1 MAFAPL
7 THPEETVMKYQ
18 SLLLIF
24 GVLLAT
30 PSFAADVCREDAK
43 AAGYEGS
50 MEMLEPCKPKP
61 SAAVE
66 QFHVERI
73 EREGV
78 AQAAKPE
85 AQPIAQV
92 ETQSER

>member
-1 MAFAPL
+1 
-7 THPEETVMKYQ
+7 MKYQ
-18 SLLLIF
+18 AFLLMF
-24 GVLLAT
+24 GALLAI
-30 PSFAADVCREDAK
+30 PSFAGDLCREDAK
-43 AAGYEGS
+43 AVGYEGS
-50 MEMLEPCKPKP
+50 LEMLEPCKPKP
-61 SAAVE
+61 SAAIE

-73 EREGV
+73 EREGI

>member
-1 MAFAPL
+1 M
-7 THPEETVMKYQ
+7 EYR
-18 SLLLIF
+18 SLLLML

-30 PSFAADVCREDAK
+30 PSFAGDLCREDAK

-50 MEMLEPCKPKP
+50 LEMLEPCKTKP

-73 EREGV
+73 EREGI
-78 AQAAKPE
+78 AQSAKPE
-85 AQPIAQV
+85 AQPIAQI

>member
-1 MAFAPL
+1 
-7 THPEETVMKYQ
+7 MKYQ
-18 SLLLIF
+18 AFLLMF
-24 GVLLAT
+24 GALLAT
-30 PSFAADVCREDAK
+30 PSFAEDVCREDAK

-50 MEMLEPCKPKP
+50 LEMLEPCKPKP
-61 SAAVE
+61 SAAIE
-66 QFHVERI
+66 QFHVDRI
-73 EREGV
+73 EREGI